1 MKEQLLNYT
10 HYNLWANKRLCDFLA
25 QAEEEKMNQEIVSSF
40 TSIRKTVFHVYGAQ
54 SLWLQRLGGVS
65 PSAFPS
71 YETKTSSETLGALL
85 ETSQQ
90 IIDYVNSHSEEE
102 LQKEIE
108 YKNIAGNKFHSKICD
123 IIQHVVNHATYHR
136 GQVIT
141 ILRQVG
147 YTKLFDSDYIVFCRE

>member
-1 MKEQLLNYT
+1 MKDLLLNYAR
-10 HYNLWANKRLCDFLA
+10 YNLWANKRLCDFLA
-25 QAEEEKMNQEIVSSF
+25 QAEEEKLNQEIVSSF
-40 TSIRKTVFHVYGAQ
+40 ASIRKTVFHVYGAQ

-65 PSAFPS
+65 PSVFPS
-71 YETKTSSETLGALL
+71 YETKSSSETLSALL

-90 IIDYVNSHSEEE
+90 LIDYVNSHTEEE
-102 LQKEIE
+102 LQTEIDN
-108 YKNIAGNKFHSKICD
+108 KNVAGNKFRSKICD

-141 ILRQVG
+141 MLRQVG